1 MKYVTRGQG
10 VVEIKTGIKGPRIG
24 MVCNVH
30 GNELCGRKA
39 IHRVLKDHLIER
51 GSLVLIDGN
60 QEAALLDRRFVKSDM
75 NRMFTDKQLSK
86 ANAKDD
92 LARAQYL
99 AQIMPTLKLDQIIDF
114 HSTSS
119 EMKHAFSVCF
129 PEAQHLANMV
139 PVVPIYGF
147 KGIVK
152 GTLIEWMIDQGVPSL
167 VVETGEHYS
176 TKAVNIAEQV
186 VLSVLSHYGL
196 ITLKK
201 PLKQKKR
208 PSFEVLEH
216 VQVRHAASFTLTREY
231 ASFDKLDA
239 GELIAKDE
247 KYEYR
252 VPDEKGLYILMP
264 ATQSNV
270 RKGVS
275 PGAYYLMRKV

>member
-1 MKYVTRGQG
+1 MKYVTHGQG
-10 VVEIKTGIKGPRIG
+10 IVEIKSGQKGPRIG
-24 MVCNVH
+24 LVCNVH

-39 IHRVLKDHLIER
+39 VHRVLKKYEIVA
-51 GSLVLIDGN
+51 GSLFLIDGN

-75 NRMFTDKQLSK
+75 NRMFTEKQLAK

-99 AQIMPTLKLDQIIDF
+99 ANTMPKLKLDQIIDF

-129 PEAQHLANMV
+129 PEAGHLADMV

-152 GTLIEWMIDQGVPSL
+152 GTLIEWMNDLGVPSL

-176 TKAVNIAEQV
+176 TKAVNIAEHV

-196 ITLKK
+196 ITLKE

-216 VQVRHAASFTLTREY
+216 VKVRDAESFTLTREY
-231 ASFDKLDA
+231 ASFDKLEPN
-239 GELIAKDE
+239 ELIAHDK
-247 KYEYR
+247 KHEYR

-264 ATQSNV
+264 AVQENV
-270 RKGVS
+270 RKGIS
-275 PGAYYLMRKV
+275 PGAYYLMRKL

>member
-1 MKYVTRGQG
+1 MKYVTKGQG
-10 VVEIKTGIKGPRIG
+10 IVEIKSGIKGPRIG
-24 MVCNVH
+24 FVCNVH

-39 IHRVLKDHLIER
+39 VHKVLRQYEIKC

-75 NRMFTDKQLSK
+75 NRMFTDKQLAK

-99 AQIMPTLKLDQIIDF
+99 ATVMPGLKLDQVIDF

-119 EMKHAFSVCF
+119 EMKYAFSVCL
-129 PEAQHLANMV
+129 PGAEHLADMV
-139 PVVPIYGF
+139 PVVPISGF
-147 KGIVK
+147 KGVVK

-176 TKAVNIAEQV
+176 TKAANIAEHV
-186 VLSVLSHYGL
+186 ALSVLSHYGL
-196 ITLKK
+196 IKLKS

-208 PSFEVLEH
+208 PSYQVLEH
-216 VQVRHAASFTLTREY
+216 VQVRDAPTFTLTREY
-231 ASFDKLDA
+231 ASFDKLSPN
-239 GELIAKDE
+239 ELIAHDDQH
-247 KYEYR
+247 KYR
-252 VPDEKGLYILMP
+252 SPDEKGIYILMP

-275 PGAYYLMRKV
+275 PGAYYLMRKM